1 MLICALALS
10 SQDAIADPEETA
22 TAEIPAGVAEAASN
36 YATSISNY
44 VQQTNANE
52 ADGRFQVLGPETLAM
67 AIHDPILATMIYGDA
82 PAGEYTMEIRAT
94 YFELTDA
101 EASTRMLCE
110 PGLPSTMVDQP
121 VEDANGHELTFR
133 GCWGGAIDEE
143 TGALTG
149 GVIYQMNSGPHY
161 VQYQAMITGPDEAG
175 VRERLS
181 VLEPAV
187 GQLAARTV
195 FVPAGE

>member
-67 AIHDPILATMIYGDA
+67 AIHDPILAA
-82 PAGEYTMEIRAT
+82 N
-94 YFELTDA
+94 
-101 EASTRMLCE
+101 TRWK
-110 PGLPSTMVDQP
+110 
-121 VEDANGHELTFR
+121 F
-133 GCWGGAIDEE
+133 
-143 TGALTG
+143 
-149 GVIYQMNSGPHY
+149 
-161 VQYQAMITGPDEAG
+161 
-175 VRERLS
+175 
-181 VLEPAV
+181 
-187 GQLAARTV
+187 AR
-195 FVPAGE
+195 PISN